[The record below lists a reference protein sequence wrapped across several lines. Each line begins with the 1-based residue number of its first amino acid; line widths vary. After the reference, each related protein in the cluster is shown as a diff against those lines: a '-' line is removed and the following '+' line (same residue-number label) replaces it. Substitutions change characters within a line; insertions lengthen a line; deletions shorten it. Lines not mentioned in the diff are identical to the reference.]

1 MPLISGLRKLICTLN
16 DVPARTISCMSEE
29 TEVLVAD
36 GVPRPRLVLVGLG
49 LVAVDPL
56 HVGAGPTEVTTVVAE
71 VDRRV
76 DTARDDRTLVDA
88 MKFSRVRL
96 PLASFSSDH
105 SDCDSPQSAHSMSS
119 YLLL

>member
-16 DVPARTISCMSEE
+16 DEARTISCMSEE

-56 HVGAGPTEVTTVVAE
+56 HVGAGPTEVNTVVAE

-76 DTARDDRTLVDA
+76 DTARDDRTLGRRDEVLA
-88 MKFSRVRL
+88 GQVAARVLQQRPQRL
-96 PLASFSSDH
+96 RQP
-105 SDCDSPQSAHSMSS
+105 P
-119 YLLL
+119 